1 MQRSDRPG
9 SLDKVTDVVD
19 LHEWQ
24 CRHLEEHPLFER
36 VSPEEET
43 PARDPIVSAITR
55 RTDESVKV
63 AKVQGEKFVAQRRV
77 QCLHRARLLHHVDAP
92 LWCVLSM

>member
-1 MQRSDRPG
+1 MSGDVRTTRRRSPPYLAPFVLRVG
-9 SLDKVTDVVD
+9 GRLYTVTDVVD

-43 PARDPIVSAITR
+43 PPHDPSA
-55 RTDESVKV
+55 
-63 AKVQGEKFVAQRRV
+63 AQS
-77 QCLHRARLLHHVDAP
+77 AP
-92 LWCVLSM
+92 